1 MGGAAGKTVAV
12 ADVLA
17 GLALA
22 AVGAGF
28 LVASFR
34 IPAASALWHWY
45 DSPRLTPALLS
56 GALLLQAATLLGRGR
71 GRLDPGLRTRIRT
84 GLQKWGAGRVLLALA
99 FCTGFV
105 TLLGRLPFGYLVA
118 LVVFGMTLAFR
129 GAGPGRAAVLAA
141 VTAVAV
147 QLVFGRLF
155 FVPLP

>member
-56 GALLLQAATLLGRGR
+56 GALLVQAATLLWRGR
-71 GRLDPGLRTRIRT
+71 GRLATELRGVRTRVRA
-84 GLQKWGAGRVLLALA
+84 WGAHRVVLALA

-105 TLLGRLPFGYLVA
+105 TLLGRVPFGYLVA
-118 LVVFGMTLAFR
+118 LVVFGMTVAFR
-129 GAGPGRAAVLAA
+129 GAGAGRAAVLAG